1 MDDKMAGVSPT
12 ADPSAGTGGPGLPSA
27 PPAIDLRSVS
37 KTFDMES
44 GERVNAVENV
54 SLTVEPG
61 QFVCIV
67 GPSGH
72 GKSTLL
78 NLIAGFIQPTSG
90 EVFSHGAPVQGPGPD
105 RGVVFQRDTLFL
117 WMSVASNIAFGLSA
131 RGVPKA
137 KRDKIV
143 EHYLELIG
151 LEKFAGAWPKQL
163 SGGMRRRVAIAAVFA
178 NEPEVLLMDEPFVGL
193 DYLRRDHLHRVLLD
207 LWNESGHRAIFMITH
222 DVDEAL
228 ALADRILVV
237 RDGSIAYEAEVKF
250 DRPRPVD
257 VITGP
262 EATEIR
268 REILEHFGDARSQ
281 VTDDRA

>member
-1 MDDKMAGVSPT
+1 VTT
-12 ADPSAGTGGPGLPSA
+12 ATSATAAEGA

-37 KTFDMES
+37 KYFPLES
-44 GERVNAVENV
+44 GESVKAVDGL
-54 SLTVEPG
+54 SLTVDRG
-61 QFVCIV
+61 QFLCVV

-78 NLIAGFIQPTSG
+78 NLVAGFAEPTSG
-90 EVFSHGAPVQGPGPD
+90 EVLSHGVPVTGPGPD

-117 WMSVASNIAFGLSA
+117 WMSVADNIGFGLKA

-137 KRDKIV
+137 KRDAIV
-143 EHYLELIG
+143 AHYLKLIG
-151 LEKFAGAWPKQL
+151 LEKFAGAWPRQL

-193 DYLRRDHLHRVLLD
+193 DYLRREHLHRVLLE
-207 LWNESGHRAIFMITH
+207 LWEQSGQRAVLMITH

-237 RDGSIAYEAEVKF
+237 KEGSIAYDVAVRFE
-250 DRPRPVD
+250 RPRSVET
-257 VITGP
+257 ITGP
-262 EATEIR
+262 DATEIR
-268 REILEHFGDARSQ
+268 REILERFGDSAQ
-281 VTDDRA
+281 DLADE